1 MSNYIALTKILLK
14 NSLTSFTNGNKAKRK
29 SNRLKSIIIPAI
41 LAVSLLPLAG
51 AIGAGVFVA
60 YPIFK
65 EMGQEGLI
73 FASGLMAVS
82 MMILFFGIFYIMN
95 IFYFSKDVESLLP
108 LPLRPSTIMAAK
120 FTVTLLYEYLTEFL
134 LLAPIIVAFGIA
146 SKAGVIYYLY
156 SVIGFLTL
164 PVIPLVYA
172 GIINM
177 VLMRFTNITR
187 NRDQF
192 RIIGGIFAMFAAVFV
207 NIKSQSFFSGLSD
220 PNQLQAMLTP
230 GDNSLIGVMSGI
242 FPANKLFAIALVN
255 SASIKGLVN
264 IALYVAISIL
274 FTALFLTIGETFYF
288 KGLVGISE
296 TKSKRK
302 KLTNEQFD
310 KSIVKSSIIKSYTI
324 KELKLLFR
332 TPIFFI
338 NCVLINFL
346 LPLFLFIPIL
356 SGSQNGMGIR
366 EIQEFSKSGPYEGV
380 ILAIAFAA
388 ILFATG
394 TNGVTSTAISR
405 EGENIFISKYIAVS
419 YHDQIMAKI
428 MTGVILGLIATLSML
443 AAAIYILLPPIHLIL
458 LIIIAGATG
467 VLFTSFTGML
477 IDLNFPKLHWDN
489 EQKAVKQNMNLMFN
503 MLIATVVAAVI
514 VIPVIIFHLNV
525 WIVFAA
531 LIVIFGFADA
541 VLYGLIKSAGVSLF
555 DKIEA

>member
-14 NSLTSFTNGNKAKRK
+14 NSLTSFSSGKKGK
-29 SNRLKSIIIPAI
+29 SNKIKNAIIPIIIV
-41 LAVSLLPLAG
+41 VSLLPLAG
-51 AIGAGVFVA
+51 AIGAGVFAA

-65 EMGQEGLI
+65 EIGQEGLI

-95 IFYFSKDVESLLP
+95 IFYFSKDVESMLP

-120 FTVTLLYEYLTEFL
+120 FTVTLLYEYLTELL
-134 LLAPIIVAFGIA
+134 LLAPIIIAFGIV

-156 SVIGFLTL
+156 SIIGFLTL

-172 GIINM
+172 GILNM
-177 VLMRFTNITR
+177 VLMRFTNISR

-192 RIIGGIFAMFAAVFV
+192 RIIGGVLAMFAALFV

-220 PNQLQAMLTP
+220 PNQLKAMLTP
-230 GDNSLIGVMSGI
+230 GDNSLIGIISGI

-255 SASIKGLVN
+255 SANMKGLVN
-264 IALYVAISIL
+264 ILLYVAISIL
-274 FTALFLTIGETFYF
+274 FTALFLTLGESLYF
-288 KGLVGISE
+288 KGVIGISE
-296 TKSKRK
+296 AKSKRK
-302 KLTNEQFD
+302 KLTTEQFD

-356 SGSQNGMGIR
+356 SGSQSGMGIS
-366 EIQEFSKSGPYEGV
+366 EIQDFAKSGPYEGI

-394 TNGVTSTAISR
+394 TNGVTSTSISR
-405 EGENIFISKYIAVS
+405 EGANIFIAKYIAVS
-419 YHDQIMAKI
+419 YHDQIIAKI
-428 MTGVILGLIATLSML
+428 MTGVILGMVATLGMI
-443 AAAIYILLPPIHLIL
+443 AVAIYILLPPIYLIL
-458 LIIIAGATG
+458 LIIIAGAVA
-467 VLFTSFTGML
+467 VLFTSFTGIL

-503 MLIATVVAAVI
+503 MLIATVVAAVL
-514 VIPVIIFHLNV
+514 VIPTIIFQLNV
-525 WIVFAA
+525 WIVFGA
-531 LIVIFGFADA
+531 LILIFGFADA
-541 VLYGLIKSAGVSLF
+541 VLYGLIKSAGVNLF
-555 DKIEA
+555 EKIEA